1 MSGQSQT
8 LDWTITPPQALARWP
23 ASRPVVML
31 HSGRFDARWSRR
43 SILAEPAGWYRFG
56 ATHPQGHARSLWLG
70 PAPSFEQPR
79 FTHNPFNDLKHL
91 LAAAQSA
98 CPQGLWIGYLS
109 YDLGRWVED
118 LPTTAADDRH
128 WPAIELAW
136 CPGLL
141 VHEMDGRTH
150 TWRAIG
156 DLPPASLL
164 KSLSEAP
171 SAATD
176 QAISARKPRSVF
188 GPRHHYE
195 QAVDRCLDY
204 IGAGDVFQI
213 NLAQRLTAPF
223 QGPFP
228 GAGRTLYRRLA
239 EGSPAWYGAYLE
251 LPSTGHER
259 PRAIASTSPELFLRL
274 TPDRQVTSRPIK
286 GTRPADVDPS
296 ELLHSAKDMAEL
308 HMITD
313 LVRNDLGRVC
323 AYGSVRVADPRAVES
338 HPTVHQAVST
348 VCGELAP
355 GKDTIDLIRACF
367 PPGSV
372 TGAPKV
378 RAMQIIEELEPVRRG
393 PYCGAIGAIRADELH
408 LSVTIRTMLLRW
420 TDEMHGEV
428 DLSVGGGVVAD
439 STAAEEYQETLDKAQ
454 AMLRALGIDYPE
466 SP

>member
-1 MSGQSQT
+1 MSGQVQT

-56 ATHPQGHARSLWLG
+56 AALPQGHARSLWLG
-70 PAPSFEQPR
+70 PPPAFELPR
-79 FTHNPFNDLKHL
+79 FTHDPFNDLKHL
-91 LAAAQSA
+91 LASSQSA
-98 CPQGLWIGYLS
+98 RPQGLWIGYLS
-109 YDLGRWVED
+109 YDLGRSVENM
-118 LPTTAADDRH
+118 PTTAADDRN
-128 WPAIELAW
+128 WPAVELAW
-136 CPGLL
+136 CPSLL
-141 VHEMDGRTH
+141 VHDMDGQTQ
-150 TWRAIG
+150 TWQTIG
-156 DLPPASLL
+156 DSPAASLL
-164 KSLSEAP
+164 EALSEAP
-171 SAATD
+171 SAANAQT
-176 QAISARKPRSVF
+176 ISAQKPRSVF

-195 QAVDRCLDY
+195 KAVDCCLDY

-223 QGPFP
+223 EGRFP
-228 GAGRTLYRRLA
+228 GTGRALYLRLA

-251 LPSTGHER
+251 LPTADREH

-274 TPDRQVTSRPIK
+274 TPDGHVVSRPIK
-286 GTRPADVDPS
+286 GTRPADVGPS
-296 ELLHSAKDMAEL
+296 ELLHSPKDMAEL

-323 AYGSVRVADPRAVES
+323 AYGSVRVTEPRVVES

-348 VCGELAP
+348 VRGGLAP
-355 GKDTIDLIRACF
+355 GKDTVDLIRACF

-408 LSVTIRTMLLRW
+408 LSVAIRTMLLRW
-420 TDEMHGEV
+420 ADANRGEV

-439 STAAEEYQETLDKAQ
+439 STAAQEYQETIDKAQ
-454 AMLRALGIDYPE
+454 AMLRALGID
-466 SP
+466 SPDNP